1 MEYMKNM
8 LENTPADSEFVNL
21 ASLFPIAYFLPEKNI
36 SNDMLE
42 SMFPE
47 WPSEKIKA
55 KTGICSRHV
64 VSSGESSLTMAVE
77 ASKKLFQDFAVEP
90 GDIDYIVFC
99 TQSPE
104 YALPP
109 NSTLLQSRLGLKQSV
124 GCVDIS
130 HGCSGYIYCLSVAKG
145 LIASEQAEN
154 ILVITS
160 ETYSRY
166 LADEDRTTRTIF
178 GDGAT
183 ATLINKENAN
193 HLSGFVFSTDG
204 TGKDY
209 LFLPNRNFVK
219 QAAGEEPHCLFMDGP
234 TIYTYTLK
242 TVPPLFFGMLE
253 KLERPLDEMDLAV
266 FHQANSYMLES
277 LRKKCAIPG
286 DKFALFLE
294 STGNTVSSSI
304 PIALAMASEK
314 RTFTPGKFIALV
326 GFGVGLSS
334 AACIIKI

>member
-1 MEYMKNM
+1 MEAMKNAPG
-8 LENTPADSEFVNL
+8 NNPADSDLANL
-21 ASLFPIAYFLPEKNI
+21 ANILPVAYFLPEKNI
-36 SNDMLE
+36 SNDLLE
-42 SMFPE
+42 SLFPE

-55 KTGICSRHV
+55 KTGMCSRRV

-77 ASKKLFQDFAVEP
+77 AAKKLFQDFAVQP
-90 GDIDYIVFC
+90 GDIDYVVFC

-109 NSTLLQSRLGLKQSV
+109 NSTLLQSNLGLKQSV

-166 LADEDRTTRTIF
+166 LADDDRTTRTIF

-183 ATLINKENAN
+183 ATLINQENAN
-193 HLSGFVFSTDG
+193 RLTGFVFSTDG

-209 LFLPNRNFVK
+209 LFLRNRNFVNSG
-219 QAAGEEPHCLFMDGP
+219 AESEPHQLFMDGP
-234 TIYTYTLK
+234 TIYSYTLK

-253 KLERPLDEMDLAV
+253 KLGRPLDEMDLAV

-277 LRKKCAIPG
+277 LRKKCAIPN

-294 STGNTVSSSI
+294 NTGNTVSSSI

-314 RTFTPGKFIALV
+314 RTFTSGKFIALV

-334 AACIIKI
+334 AACILKI